1 MPSDLLEAYILCL
14 GFAKLAFCSY
24 LMVNYMRIFRV
35 DCIFWA
41 KCVARKNFVLDTR
54 LRFVVINHMSHILVT
69 YYQSSLHST
78 E

>member
-14 GFAKLAFCSY
+14 GFAKRAFCSS

-41 KCVARKNFVLDTR
+41 KKSDGSFD
-54 LRFVVINHMSHILVT
+54 
-69 YYQSSLHST
+69 SSLISHYGVVLARYEKSWL
-78 E
+78 